1 MTAAI
6 CGTPTADTA
15 LMKNPQG
22 PVGTTGQPA
31 PNAATPES
39 GYQSGETQG
48 LDNLIE
54 GTGNSTQQPEFGQ
67 STGQ

>member
-1 MTAAI
+1 VQA
-6 CGTPTADTA
+6 
-15 LMKNPQG
+15 
-22 PVGTTGQPA
+22 A
-31 PNAATPES
+31 PNAAKPES

-54 GTGNSTQQPEFGQ
+54 GTGTTAQQPEFGQ

>member
-1 MTAAI
+1 
-6 CGTPTADTA
+6 
-15 LMKNPQG
+15 MKNPDAA
-22 PVGTTGQPA
+22 PGTTAQP
-31 PNAATPES
+31 PSSAAKPEA

-67 STGQ
+67 STAQ